1 MKAYYERKIYKLIN
15 IFLCLC
21 LSVLFVLG
29 GCQTLPPFKN
39 VEVYQGLSV
48 HFLDVGQGDC
58 IFINLP
64 DGKTVLIDCGLNDSI
79 LENSKYIEYYLDG
92 YGVETIDYFILTHP
106 DTDHIGNAEFI
117 MDNFG
122 VSKAFIPTIP
132 QSMTDDFPTFSRVM
146 DKIREKGI
154 DSEISDCSKSIR
166 GDGYFLA
173 FLSPNPKGTTDSSYD
188 NLIENDPPTD
198 LDINNLSPII
208 YMMAN
213 GKKFLF
219 TGDAQKAQENLI
231 INNYNSEIY
240 QNLYHKDLDIDL
252 TNVDYLKVSHH
263 GSSDATGQEFLQFI
277 NPKNAIIS
285 VGAQN
290 FYGHPNSETLTRI
303 RDLCPDC
310 SIFRT
315 DLSGTISIREF
326 NGQMI
331 IN

>member
-1 MKAYYERKIYKLIN
+1 MKAYHERKIYKLLN

-21 LSVLFVLG
+21 LSVLFALG
-29 GCQTLPPFKN
+29 GCQTLPPFES
-39 VEVYQGLSV
+39 VAVYQGLSV

-79 LENSKYIEYYLDG
+79 LENGKYIEFYLDS
-92 YGVETIDYFILTHP
+92 YGVQAIDYLILTHP

-122 VSKAFIPTIP
+122 VGKVFIPTIP
-132 QSMTDDFPTFSRVM
+132 QSMTDDFPTFSRVI

-154 DSEISDCSKSIR
+154 DSEVSDCTKSIR

-188 NLIENDPPTD
+188 NLIKNDPPTD

-219 TGDAQKAQENLI
+219 TGDASVEVEENLI
-231 INNYNSEIY
+231 EKYNL
-240 QNLYHKDLDIDL
+240 QDID
-252 TNVDYLKVSHH
+252 VLKVGHH
-263 GSSDATGQEFLQFI
+263 GSKTSSNKEFIDKI
-277 NPKNAIIS
+277 NQKYSIIS
-285 VGAQN
+285 VGKN
-290 FYGHPNSETLTRI
+290 NRYGHPNDSVLDNLEDSKIYRTYQNG
-303 RDLCPDC
+303 
-310 SIFRT
+310 SIMFEIKNNE
-315 DLSGTISIREF
+315 LKIKI
-326 NGQMI
+326 
-331 IN
+331 

>member
-1 MKAYYERKIYKLIN
+1 MKAYHERKIYKLLN

-21 LSVLFVLG
+21 LSVLFALG
-29 GCQTLPPFKN
+29 GCQTLPPFES
-39 VEVYQGLSV
+39 VAVYQGLSV

-79 LENSKYIEYYLDG
+79 SENSKYIEHYLDS
-92 YGVETIDYFILTHP
+92 YGVETIDCLILTHP

-122 VSKAFIPTIP
+122 VGKVFISTIP
-132 QSMTDDFPTFSRVM
+132 QSMTDDFSTFSRVI

-154 DSEISDCSKSIR
+154 QSEVSDCTKSIR

-188 NLIENDPPTD
+188 NLIKNDPPTD
-198 LDINNLSPII
+198 LDKNNLSPII

-219 TGDAQKAQENLI
+219 TGDAQKSQENLI
-231 INNYNSEIY
+231 INNFINEIY

-303 RDLCPDC
+303 RDLCPNC

-315 DLSGTISIREF
+315 DLSGTVCIREQ